1 MSRTKGLILVYTILG
16 TTFFAIVAILLIP
29 VRVQHAAEPIDP
41 TVPSPTEAVKDYVS
55 AVGKLM
61 YLPDGEVKVVEVVD
75 VDKKK
80 QDQPFFAIAQ
90 NGDQLLIYSSK
101 VILYRPAE
109 NKIVEFAHI
118 RP

>member
-1 MSRTKGLILVYTILG
+1 MSRTKGLLLIYAILG
-16 TTFFAIVAILLIP
+16 TTFFAIVTILLIP
-29 VRVQHAAEPIDP
+29 VRAQQAAEPIEP
-41 TVPSPTEAVKDYVS
+41 SVPIPSEAVTDHVA

-61 YLPDGEVKVVEVVD
+61 YLPQGEVKVVEVVD

-90 NGDQLLIYSSK
+90 NGDQLLIYSTK
-101 VILYRPAE
+101 VILYRPSE
-109 NKIVEFAHI
+109 DKIVEMAHI